1 MTLAVLASRAIAG
14 WQAPAV
20 RVETHL
26 GSGLPAF
33 AIVGL
38 PDVEVRESRERVRA
52 AIQNSGFDFP
62 PGRITV
68 NLSPADLPK
77 ASARFDLPIALGILL
92 ASGQVAASAAQ
103 TAALPDSVWAAE
115 LSLSGALVPPAAPL
129 ALALAVAREQPGA
142 TLVLPPAAPPWPH
155 GCRASGCWPRIRWA
169 KPRRTWP
176 DMPNWRR
183 PSAAPGPRPNPVR
196 ACPTYG
202 ANRLPG
208 ALWKWRPPAA
218 TAS

>member
-77 ASARFDLPIALGILL
+77 ASARFDLPICGRP
-92 ASGQVAASAAQ
+92 SCRCR
-103 TAALPDSVWAAE
+103 
-115 LSLSGALVPPAAPL
+115 APWC
-129 ALALAVAREQPGA
+129 RWPR
-142 TLVLPPAAPPWPH
+142 PWPWRWPWH
-155 GCRASGCWPRIRWA
+155 ASSR
-169 KPRRTWP
+169 
-176 DMPNWRR
+176 
-183 PSAAPGPRPNPVR
+183 
-196 ACPTYG
+196 
-202 ANRLPG
+202 
-208 ALWKWRPPAA
+208 
-218 TAS
+218 

>member
-103 TAALPDSVWAAE
+103 TAALPDCVWAAE
-115 LSLSGALVPPAAPL
+115 LSLSGALVPLAAPL

-142 TLVLPPAAPPWPH
+142 T
-155 GCRASGCWPRIRWA
+155 
-169 KPRRTWP
+169 
-176 DMPNWRR
+176 
-183 PSAAPGPRPNPVR
+183 
-196 ACPTYG
+196 
-202 ANRLPG
+202 
-208 ALWKWRPPAA
+208 
-218 TAS
+218 

>member
-52 AIQNSGFDFP
+52 AIQNSGF
-62 PGRITV
+62 
-68 NLSPADLPK
+68 
-77 ASARFDLPIALGILL
+77 
-92 ASGQVAASAAQ
+92 
-103 TAALPDSVWAAE
+103 VWAAE
-115 LSLSGALVPPAAPL
+115 LSLSGALVPLAAPL

-142 TLVLPPAAPPWPH
+142 TLVLPA
-155 GCRASGCWPRIRWA
+155 G
-169 KPRRTWP
+169 
-176 DMPNWRR
+176 
-183 PSAAPGPRPNPVR
+183 SA
-196 ACPTYG
+196 
-202 ANRLPG
+202 
-208 ALWKWRPPAA
+208 
-218 TAS
+218 